1 MSGGDI
7 KEAMIV
13 SGATD
18 EHLKAARILVEQAR
32 MSPEAKTKLFRGLSV
47 DKAGTWLDTIQ
58 VGEDVTMS
66 RLTSFSASREK
77 AVLYADKSRG
87 SFKYELHIEA
97 SSKSFATDKITGMGH
112 MEHLT
117 DGDFKVIKI
126 SGEEKVVWSR
136 EAQVRYGE
144 EPSLVKMRRES
155 VSET

>member
-77 AVLYADKSRG
+77 AALYADKSRG
-87 SFKYELHIEA
+87 SFKYELHIEG

-112 MEHLT
+112 MGLIRFRGHRPKGGY
-117 DGDFKVIKI
+117 DGQNGIKA
-126 SGEEKVVWSR
+126 GR
-136 EAQVRYGE
+136 ETSATTV
-144 EPSLVKMRRES
+144 L
-155 VSET
+155 

>member
-77 AVLYADKSRG
+77 AALYADKSRG
-87 SFKYELHIEA
+87 SFKYELHIEG

-117 DGDFKVIKI
+117 DGDFKVMKI

-144 EPSLVKMRRES
+144 EPSLVKMRRVS